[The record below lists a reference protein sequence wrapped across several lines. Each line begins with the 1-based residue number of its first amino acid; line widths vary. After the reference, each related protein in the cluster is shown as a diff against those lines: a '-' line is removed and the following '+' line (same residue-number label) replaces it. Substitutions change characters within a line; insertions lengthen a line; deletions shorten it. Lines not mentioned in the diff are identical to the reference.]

1 MALKK
6 KSENPP
12 PGAPLWMTS
21 YGDMV
26 TQILIFFVMLFTFSS
41 IDAARFRELAIS
53 LQSAFK
59 GGTGILTGGQ
69 TATVE
74 TMGPER
80 ANIAQL
86 TEAMHQIKSI
96 VEGAGLKGS
105 VQTSINER
113 GLIISIKDSTFFDL
127 GKADLKPRS
136 RVILDNIGKALKNLP
151 NQIRIEG
158 HTDNWPINTPQFP
171 SNWELSVVRAT
182 TVLRYL
188 IENVGLNPT
197 KMSAVGY
204 GEFRPLFPN
213 DTVEHRARNRRVD
226 IVVLLEEATKG
237 EPLIQPQG
245 QSKLNE

>member
-6 KSENPP
+6 KPENPP

-59 GGTGILTGGQ
+59 GGTGVLTGGQ
-69 TATVE
+69 SITVE
-74 TMGPER
+74 TLGPTR
-80 ANIAQL
+80 ANLTQL
-86 TEAMHQIKSI
+86 TEAMHQIMNI
-96 VEGAGLKGS
+96 VESSGLKGAVEANIS
-105 VQTSINER
+105 ER
-113 GLIISIKDSTFFDL
+113 GLVISIKDSTFFDL
-127 GKADLKPRS
+127 GKAELKPRS
-136 RVILDNIGKALKNLP
+136 KQILDNIGRALKNLP

-158 HTDNWPINTPQFP
+158 HTDNLPINTPQFP
-171 SNWELSVVRAT
+171 SNWELSTARAT

-188 IENVGLNPT
+188 VEHVGLSPE

-204 GEFRPLFPN
+204 GEYRPLFPN
-213 DTVEHRARNRRVD
+213 DTEEHRAKNRRVD
-226 IVVLLEEATKG
+226 IVVLLEEASKG
-237 EPLIQPQG
+237 EPPIMTKEEENG
-245 QSKLNE
+245 R

>member
-69 TATVE
+69 SITVE
-74 TMGPER
+74 TLGPTR
-80 ANIAQL
+80 ANLAQL
-86 TEAMHQIKSI
+86 TEAMHQIMNI
-96 VEGAGLKGS
+96 VEASGLKGA
-105 VQTSINER
+105 VETSINER

-127 GKADLKPRS
+127 GKADLKPKS
-136 RVILDNIGKALKNLP
+136 KQILDNIGKALKDLP

-158 HTDNWPINTPQFP
+158 HTDNLPINTPQFP
-171 SNWELSVVRAT
+171 SNWELSTARAT

-188 IENVGLNPT
+188 VENVGLHPE

-213 DTVEHRARNRRVD
+213 DTEEHRARNRRVD
-226 IVVLLEEATKG
+226 IVVLSEEASIG
-237 EPLIQPQG
+237 EPQIVPIKG
-245 QSKLNE
+245 AGPE

>member
-6 KSENPP
+6 KPENPP

-59 GGTGILTGGQ
+59 GGTSFLTGGQ
-69 TATVE
+69 SITVE
-74 TMGPER
+74 NLGPTR
-80 ANIAQL
+80 ANLVQL
-86 TEAMHQIKSI
+86 TEAMHQVINI
-96 VEGAGLKGS
+96 VEASGLKGA
-105 VQTSINER
+105 VETSINER
-113 GLIISIKDSTFFDL
+113 GLVISIKDSTFFDL
-127 GKADLKPRS
+127 GKADLKPKS
-136 RVILDNIGKALKNLP
+136 KQILNSIGKALKGLP
-151 NQIRIEG
+151 NQIRVEG
-158 HTDNWPINTPQFP
+158 HTDNLPINTPQFP
-171 SNWELSVVRAT
+171 SNWELSTARAT

-188 IENVGLNPT
+188 VENVGLSPE

-213 DTVEHRARNRRVD
+213 DTEEHRARNRRVD
-226 IVVLLEEATKG
+226 IVVLLEEASRG
-237 EPLIQPQG
+237 EPPIMPVKG
-245 QSKLNE
+245 VGSE

>member
-6 KSENPP
+6 KPENPP

-59 GGTGILTGGQ
+59 GGTGVLVGGQ
-69 TATVE
+69 SITVE
-74 TMGPER
+74 TLGPTR
-80 ANIAQL
+80 ANLVQL
-86 TEAMHQIKSI
+86 TEAMHQIMNI
-96 VEGAGLKGS
+96 VESSGLKGA
-105 VQTSINER
+105 VEANINER
-113 GLIISIKDSTFFDL
+113 GLVISIKDSTFFDL
-127 GKADLKPRS
+127 GKAELKPRS
-136 RVILDNIGKALKNLP
+136 RQILDNIGRALKGLP

-158 HTDNWPINTPQFP
+158 HTDNLPINTPQFP
-171 SNWELSVVRAT
+171 SNWELSTARAT

-188 IENVGLNPT
+188 IEHVGLSPE

-204 GEFRPLFPN
+204 GEYRPLFPN
-213 DTVEHRARNRRVD
+213 DTEEHRARNRRVD
-226 IVVLLEEATKG
+226 IVVLLEEASKG
-237 EPLIQPQG
+237 EPPVMIKEG
-245 QSKLNE
+245 VNIR

>member
-6 KSENPP
+6 KPENPP

-26 TQILIFFVMLFTFSS
+26 TQIMIFFIMLFTFSS

-59 GGTGILTGGQ
+59 GGTGILPGGQ
-69 TATVE
+69 SISIE

-80 ANIAQL
+80 ANLAQL
-86 TEAMHQIKSI
+86 TEAMHQIQSI

-113 GLIISIKDSTFFDL
+113 GLVISIKDSTLFDL
-127 GKADLKPRS
+127 GKADLKPHFKI
-136 RVILDNIGKALKNLP
+136 ILDNIGKALKKLP

-171 SNWELSVVRAT
+171 SNWELSTARAT

-188 IENVGLNPT
+188 IENVGLDPT

-204 GEFRPLFPN
+204 GEFRPIFPN
-213 DTVEHRARNRRVD
+213 DSDAHRARNRRVD

-237 EPLIQPQG
+237 EPPIQSPAVIEN
-245 QSKLNE
+245 K

>member
-6 KSENPP
+6 KPENPP

-69 TATVE
+69 SITVE
-74 TMGPER
+74 TLGPTR
-80 ANIAQL
+80 ANLVQL
-86 TEAMHQIKSI
+86 TEAMHQIMNI
-96 VEGAGLKGS
+96 VEASGLKGAVETS
-105 VQTSINER
+105 VNER
-113 GLIISIKDSTFFDL
+113 GLVISIKDSTFFDL
-127 GKADLKPRS
+127 GKADLKPKS
-136 RVILDNIGKALKNLP
+136 KQILNSIGKALKKLP

-158 HTDNWPINTPQFP
+158 HTDNLPINTPQFP
-171 SNWELSVVRAT
+171 SNWELSTARAT

-188 IENVGLNPT
+188 VENVGLSPE

-213 DTVEHRARNRRVD
+213 DTEEHRARNRRVD
-226 IVVLLEEATKG
+226 IVVLSEEASIG
-237 EPLIQPQG
+237 EPPIMPIKG
-245 QSKLNE
+245 VGSE

>member
-6 KSENPP
+6 KPKEPP

-59 GGTGILTGGQ
+59 GGTGILPGGQ
-69 TATVE
+69 SISVE
-74 TMGPER
+74 TLGPER
-80 ANIAQL
+80 ANLAQL
-86 TEAMHQIKSI
+86 TEAMHQVLNI
-96 VEGAGLKGS
+96 VESSGLKGAVEAS
-105 VQTSINER
+105 VNER
-113 GLIISIKDSTFFDL
+113 GLVISIKDSTFFDL

-136 RVILDNIGKALKNLP
+136 REILSKIGIALKDLP

-158 HTDNWPINTPQFP
+158 HTDNLPINTPQFP
-171 SNWELSVVRAT
+171 SNWELSTARAT

-188 IENVGLNPT
+188 VENVGLSPQ
-197 KMSAVGY
+197 KLSAVGY
-204 GEFRPLFPN
+204 GEFRPRYPN
-213 DTVEHRARNRRVD
+213 DTEEHRAKNRRVD
-226 IVVLLEEATKG
+226 IVVLLEEASKG
-237 EPLIQPQG
+237 EPAIIEG
-245 QSKLNE
+245 VNK

>member
-6 KSENPP
+6 KPENPP

-59 GGTGILTGGQ
+59 GGTGILSGGQ
-69 TATVE
+69 SITVE
-74 TMGPER
+74 TLGPTR
-80 ANIAQL
+80 ANLVQL
-86 TEAMHQIKSI
+86 AEAMHQIMNI
-96 VEGAGLKGS
+96 VESSGLKGA
-105 VQTSINER
+105 VETNINER
-113 GLIISIKDSTFFDL
+113 GLVISIKDSTFFDL
-127 GKADLKPRS
+127 GKAELKPRS
-136 RVILDNIGKALKNLP
+136 KQILDNIGKALKELP

-158 HTDNWPINTPQFP
+158 HTDNLPINTPQFP
-171 SNWELSVVRAT
+171 SNWELSTARAT

-188 IENVGLNPT
+188 VEHVGLSPE

-204 GEFRPLFPN
+204 GEYRPLFPN
-213 DTVEHRARNRRVD
+213 DTEEHRARNRRVD
-226 IVVLLEEATKG
+226 IVVLLEEASKG
-237 EPLIQPQG
+237 EPPIMIKEEVNG
-245 QSKLNE
+245 K

>member
-1 MALKK
+1 MAPKK

-59 GGTGILTGGQ
+59 GGTSFLTGGQ
-69 TATVE
+69 SITVE
-74 TMGPER
+74 NMGPTR
-80 ANIAQL
+80 ANLAQL
-86 TEAMHQIKSI
+86 TEAMHQIMNI
-96 VEGAGLKGS
+96 VETSGLKGK
-105 VQTSINER
+105 VETSINER
-113 GLIISIKDSTFFDL
+113 GLVISIKDSTFFDL
-127 GKADLKPRS
+127 GKADLKPKS
-136 RVILDNIGKALKNLP
+136 RQILDNIGKALKDLP

-158 HTDNWPINTPQFP
+158 HTDNLPINTPQFP
-171 SNWELSVVRAT
+171 SNWELSTARAT

-188 IENVGLNPT
+188 VENVGLRPE

-213 DTVEHRARNRRVD
+213 DTEDHRARNRRVD
-226 IVVLLEEATKG
+226 IVVLSEEASIG
-237 EPLIQPQG
+237 EPQVVPIKG
-245 QSKLNE
+245 AGTE

>member
-6 KSENPP
+6 KPENPP

-69 TATVE
+69 SITVE
-74 TMGPER
+74 TLGPTR
-80 ANIAQL
+80 ANLVQL
-86 TEAMHQIKSI
+86 TEAMHQIMNI
-96 VEGAGLKGS
+96 VESSGLKGA
-105 VQTSINER
+105 VETSINER
-113 GLIISIKDSTFFDL
+113 GLVISIKDSTFFDL

-136 RVILDNIGKALKNLP
+136 KQILDNIGKALKGLP

-158 HTDNWPINTPQFP
+158 HTDNLPINTPQFP
-171 SNWELSVVRAT
+171 SNWELSTARAT

-188 IENVGLNPT
+188 VEHVGLSPE

-213 DTVEHRARNRRVD
+213 DSEEHRAKNRRVD
-226 IVVLLEEATKG
+226 IVVLLEEASKG
-237 EPLIQPQG
+237 EPPVMPVEG
-245 QSKLNE
+245 VKR